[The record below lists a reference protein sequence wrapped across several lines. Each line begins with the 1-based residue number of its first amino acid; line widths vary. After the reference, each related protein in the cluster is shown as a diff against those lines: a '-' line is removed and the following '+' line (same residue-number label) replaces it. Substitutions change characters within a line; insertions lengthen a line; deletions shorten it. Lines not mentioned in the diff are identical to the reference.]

1 MGSGVPRPCITMVS
15 ARNRVVQVDAGKPVQ
30 MAGVTVREND
40 YVIADRCGTVF
51 IPSEKIAEVLA
62 LGEKIHHRQEGMVAA
77 VRAGRSVADVMHD
90 KEFEAI
96 AVDRP

>member
-1 MGSGVPRPCITMVS
+1 
-15 ARNRVVQVDAGKPVQ
+15 
-30 MAGVTVREND
+30 VREND

-51 IPSEKIAEVLA
+51 IPQEKIEEVLA
-62 LGEKIHHRQEGMVAA
+62 LGEKINRRQEGMVAA

-96 AVDRP
+96 AVERK